1 MKTEP
6 RGHELS
12 LSVVIPF
19 HAGRDILAKTVTSL
33 TQQTYPKDRIEVIIA
48 VDANHTDAKFI
59 TEQYEREI
67 DIKLVTLSG
76 NGWGAEALEMLG
88 YM

>member
-1 MKTEP
+1 MGLFNDYTDIEYKVKTEP
-6 RGHELS
+6 RKHELS

-48 VDANHTDAKFI
+48 GLMPVMPMQNSSLNSMEEK
-59 TEQYEREI
+59 
-67 DIKLVTLSG
+67 
-76 NGWGAEALEMLG
+76 
-88 YM
+88 